1 MTNLLT
7 LLVSGA
13 NDANVVSL
21 SPLLKISC
29 LLSLWI
35 LFEDTNTL
43 RFWLKSW
50 TVFPEK

>member
-13 NDANVVSL
+13 NDANVSL

-43 RFWLKSW
+43 GFWLKSW